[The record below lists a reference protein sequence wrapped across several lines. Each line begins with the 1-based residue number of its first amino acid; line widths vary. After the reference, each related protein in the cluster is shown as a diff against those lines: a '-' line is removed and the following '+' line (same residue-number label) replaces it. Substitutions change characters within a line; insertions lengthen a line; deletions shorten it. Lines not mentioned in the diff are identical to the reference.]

1 MIWSTLFQFFTML
14 FLDFD
19 STGAGVVAE
28 TKVAETIS
36 LSPPPTF

>member
-1 MIWSTLFQFFTML
+1 ML

-36 LSPPPTF
+36 LSPRLEIHDGRLLVADQ